1 MRSADAVL
9 AHFGLGTSAE
19 FGRAYP
25 DQLIIGF
32 FLLAARWKLADK
44 TLVKDKKA
52 KTASLVD
59 VTDKNHLVLK
69 PIMSLVT

>member
-19 FGRAYP
+19 FGRAHP

-44 TLVKDKKA
+44 NLVKDKKA

-59 VTDKNHLVLK
+59 VTDKNHLVKK